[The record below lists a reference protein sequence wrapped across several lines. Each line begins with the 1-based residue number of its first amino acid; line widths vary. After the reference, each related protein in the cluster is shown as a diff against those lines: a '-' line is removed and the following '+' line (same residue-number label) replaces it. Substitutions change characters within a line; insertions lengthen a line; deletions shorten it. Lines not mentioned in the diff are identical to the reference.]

1 MRDDDNATTQRVGG
15 ADPKTNRNRVASG
28 KKPLLSYH
36 VLTVNGLSSSPA
48 SRATTSSA
56 SSGISNRLHLCR
68 GHFKRYTEDK
78 PLFGRYTGLYWWQ
91 PHIRGADR
99 SGAVIKDYDSLSP
112 RVLKKTL

>member
-1 MRDDDNATTQRVGG
+1 MREDDNATTQRVGG

-36 VLTVNGLSSSPA
+36 
-48 SRATTSSA
+48 
-56 SSGISNRLHLCR
+56 CR